1 MFKKEVN
8 MTSLHSKFLNMVHVM
23 CSECLQSSSG
33 VKEDYHKNQKKLI
46 KLVDDTKKFMK
57 LPILYFLN
65 TRNNPGMFDSFWAKG
80 SVTKLKNRSDVHSM
94 LLGAVENDFQVVI
107 QKESYEIARDL

>member
-46 KLVDDTKKFMK
+46 KISRRYEKV
-57 LPILYFLN
+57 
-65 TRNNPGMFDSFWAKG
+65 
-80 SVTKLKNRSDVHSM
+80 
-94 LLGAVENDFQVVI
+94 
-107 QKESYEIARDL
+107 YEIADLIFP